1 MRSSSSSFS
10 FSLPP
15 HECAFPDRCLS
26 HHGARAAA
34 KHGIKKVSE
43 ELYEF
48 LALAA
53 QNRLRDVV
61 DELGNISKQRLDF
74 YKVPRNTPHTHTHI
88 RHTHV
93 LMFGGD
99 TLDGQDEMKIEI
111 TSDPRKQLKLIE
123 KREKEEKER
132 RDAEEKERALKDKK
146 MDPEKKKS
154 DQARLE
160 EEEKIRTRT
169 ANLTALQVPPLFLRF
184 SFFLSSSFF
193 IIAC

>member
-1 MRSSSSSFS
+1 MRVVSCRGVASDT
-10 FSLPP
+10 LT
-15 HECAFPDRCLS
+15 
-26 HHGARAAA
+26 AA

-48 LALAA
+48 LALAT
-53 QNRLRDVV
+53 QNRLKDVV
-61 DELGNISKQRLDF
+61 DQLGNISKQRLDF
-74 YKVPRNTPHTHTHI
+74 YK
-88 RHTHV
+88 
-93 LMFGGD
+93 
-99 TLDGQDEMKIEI
+99 DEMKIEI

-169 ANLTALQVPPLFLRF
+169 ANLTALQVLLPLPLF
-184 SFFLSSSFF
+184 FLLLMVSTGVSWWSR
-193 IIAC
+193 ADSTAQRCCRRLVT